1 MIFSRNWL
9 ADYVDLPDDVQELTR
24 RLTFAGH
31 AVEGVE
37 EKGGDVLLDIDVTTN
52 RPDCMNHLG
61 LAREIAVL
69 LDRPLRLP
77 ESSPREGNEAD
88 EAVDGAASGEI
99 EEEILCAP
107 ARPAGGR
114 ARRARGT
121 RRTRR
126 WTAPPRW
133 RSKKR
138 SSARASWRG
147 WCVASRWERA
157 RPGSAPPWL
166 RSGRARAAQ
175 WGLHPRPR

>member
-52 RPDCMNHLG
+52 RPACMNHLG

-69 LDRPLRLP
+69 LDRPLRPPARAPAPPARGTAPRRAGECAGLPAGPPRRP

-88 EAVDGAASGEI
+88 EAVDGAA
-99 EEEILCAP
+99 
-107 ARPAGGR
+107 
-114 ARRARGT
+114 
-121 RRTRR
+121 
-126 WTAPPRW
+126 
-133 RSKKR
+133 
-138 SSARASWRG
+138 
-147 WCVASRWERA
+147 
-157 RPGSAPPWL
+157 
-166 RSGRARAAQ
+166 
-175 WGLHPRPR
+175 

>member
-61 LAREIAVL
+61 LARESAVL
-69 LDRPLRLP
+69 LARRPRAP
-77 ESSPREGNEAD
+77 PPPAPAPGPARACRASPPCG
-88 EAVDGAASGEI
+88 ST
-99 EEEILCAP
+99 
-107 ARPAGGR
+107 ARPACRR

>member
-77 ESSPREGNEAD
+77 ERSPRAGN
-88 EAVDGAASGEI
+88 GAGGGGAGGGRARG
-99 EEEILCAP
+99 AP
-107 ARPAGGR
+107 ARPP
-114 ARRARGT
+114 
-121 RRTRR
+121 
-126 WTAPPRW
+126 APP
-133 RSKKR
+133 
-138 SSARASWRG
+138 
-147 WCVASRWERA
+147 
-157 RPGSAPPWL
+157 PG
-166 RSGRARAAQ
+166 ARAAR
-175 WGLHPRPR
+175 GGRGGRGGGRRRLGGDRRRDLLPALRGAGGA